1 MREKW
6 GEFLTERYMPRYN
19 VQVQKTRILVGA
31 IPCGCP
37 FGSLVWQ
44 QYIIYINEHI

>member
-19 VQVQKTRILVGA
+19 VQVQKTRILRVGEKSS
-31 IPCGCP
+31 
-37 FGSLVWQ
+37 F
-44 QYIIYINEHI
+44 